1 MIVVAIVG
9 LLAVGVWALWWDDV
23 RAALNL
29 GPGDG
34 SSVDP
39 VPTASGQT

>member
-9 LLAVGVWALWWDDV
+9 LLAVGVWALWWDEV
-23 RAALNL
+23 RGFLNL
-29 GPGDG
+29 GPGEG
-34 SSVDP
+34 SAVDP